1 MKGLVLLAIV
11 LLIPSIGYFH
21 KQHFQNSLQPGLEL
35 QVREILKA
43 EGVVSPGVKLN
54 YLDAVISGTVDSD
67 EQRTRVE
74 ARIDALSG
82 IRMMQR
88 KKSDFSRGM

>member
-21 KQHFQNSLQPGLEL
+21 KQHFQNILQPGLEI

-43 EGVVSPGVKLN
+43 EGVVSPGVELN
-54 YLDAVISGTVDSD
+54 HLDATISGTVDSD
-67 EQRTRVE
+67 EQRSRVRYSNDAGGQTVTS
-74 ARIDALSG
+74 ARLA
-82 IRMMQR
+82 
-88 KKSDFSRGM
+88 SD